1 MRPRSH
7 QRDERH
13 RSRRAALPKY
23 FPLSHST
30 MTLFN
35 GLISLNLTQI
45 KLNIVARHRT
55 IMCRDKPAL
64 TREPQREALSRPK
77 DVKLPSDCD
86 LNPPLITTLLTFLST
101 PRDLDSAPMLRCL
114 RRRLMTGSTLRPGTG
129 DLDLAP
135 HLETGASIKSTSQRL
150 PHPYI
155 LSNWNSGLH
164 SRQE

>member
-7 QRDERH
+7 RRDERR

-23 FPLSHST
+23 FPLSHSM
-30 MTLFN
+30 MTLLN
-35 GLISLNLTQI
+35 GLISLNLIQI
-45 KLNIVARHRT
+45 KLNIADRHRS
-55 IMCRDKPAL
+55 IICRDKPAL
-64 TREPQREALSRPK
+64 TREPQRGASSHPK

-86 LNPPLITTLLTFLST
+86 LIPPLITTLLTFLST
-101 PRDLDSAPMLRCL
+101 PRDLGSAPMLRCL

-135 HLETGASIKSTSQRL
+135 LKWRASIKSAGRQL

-155 LSNWNSGLH
+155 LSNRNSGLH
-164 SRQE
+164 S